1 MNKAI
6 HGAFRRDLDRF
17 IGALGGFRPGDTVR
31 AAQLC
36 RAWKNF
42 DDQLRYHHEGEHEIA
57 WPHLERA
64 GVSRQ
69 LLDTLD
75 AEHDKMAAALA
86 GARSAMANLGQDPS
100 ATHATAATEALQELR
115 SVTLEHFDHEE
126 RELEP
131 IYLENAD
138 HPEIVAMG
146 RRFAR
151 VSPARAGRFFAWLTD
166 GATAE
171 ERATVT
177 GNIPAPVFAVISGV
191 FGRSYRK
198 NVAPVWR

>member
-6 HGAFRRDLDRF
+6 HGAFRRDLARF
-17 IGALGGFRPGDTVR
+17 IGAMSAFRPGDTVR

-36 RAWKNF
+36 RAWQNF

-69 LLDTLD
+69 LLDSMD
-75 AEHDKMAAALA
+75 AEHDKMATALA
-86 GARSAMANLGQDPS
+86 RARIQMANLGQDPS
-100 ATHATAATEALQELR
+100 AAHATAATEGLQQLR

-131 IYLENAD
+131 IYLENRD

-151 VSPARAGRFFAWLTD
+151 VSPARGGRFFAWLTD

-177 GNIPAPVFAVISGV
+177 GNIPAPVLAVISGL
-191 FGRSYRK
+191 FGRGYRK
-198 NVAPVWR
+198 NIASVWR